1 MAGTAALFSCIGNL
15 IFDTNVDDFLMI
27 AIKLILLFPKLS
39 KIYFFLLLCETLLFL
54 KALGCGYREI
64 KTLRIVSYHATT
76 KRKKTKNASARAL
89 IHRGVLP
96 ISYGM
101 VQWENGVQN

>member
-27 AIKLILLFPKLS
+27 AIKLILLFLKLS

-54 KALGCGYREI
+54 KGLGCGYREI
-64 KTLRIVSYHATT
+64 KTLRIVSYHTTT
-76 KRKKTKNASARAL
+76 KRKKSKKRK
-89 IHRGVLP
+89 R
-96 ISYGM
+96 
-101 VQWENGVQN
+101 

>member
-1 MAGTAALFSCIGNL
+1 MAGTAAFFSCIGNL

-54 KALGCGYREI
+54 KGLGCGYREI

-76 KRKKTKNASARAL
+76 KRKKTKNASAGAL